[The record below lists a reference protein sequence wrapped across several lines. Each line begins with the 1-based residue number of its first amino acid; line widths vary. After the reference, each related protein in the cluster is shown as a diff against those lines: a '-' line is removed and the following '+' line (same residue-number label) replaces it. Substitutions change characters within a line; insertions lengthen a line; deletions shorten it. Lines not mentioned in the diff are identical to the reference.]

1 MANLKI
7 AVGVNPFVKF
17 PRERDYIE
25 IKHSILARTS
35 FNHTLT
41 TSNFYFL
48 PGNQTNSATVW
59 YLRYQLNLKV
69 VNINWLLLF
78 LCEYVSGQRTFCLF
92 HFFHCSPM
100 KIRPGQADRNE
111 KASSVYRLRQ
121 STKGESMKRGLSASE
136 PFLAVM
142 KGMWPR
148 RPLGWCEPLYPWS
161 SSGSKTTWV
170 GGSNVL
176 GLMGQPRNGPLLP
189 LAFRREVS
197 LVHYCLEE
205 SLMISR
211 MPPKARL
218 WLNCNEKSKDN
229 WNFKPTRPLFLCQR
243 WQPAGS
249 SSTVQYLPAYKN
261 LFFQI

>member
-1 MANLKI
+1 
-7 AVGVNPFVKF
+7 
-17 PRERDYIE
+17 
-25 IKHSILARTS
+25 
-35 FNHTLT
+35 
-41 TSNFYFL
+41 
-48 PGNQTNSATVW
+48 
-59 YLRYQLNLKV
+59 
-69 VNINWLLLF
+69 
-78 LCEYVSGQRTFCLF
+78 
-92 HFFHCSPM
+92 M

-121 STKGESMKRGLSASE
+121 STKDESMKRCMSTSE

-148 RPLGWCEPLYPWS
+148 RPLGWCELLYPWS

-189 LAFRREVS
+189 LAFRKVS

-218 WLNCNEKSKDN
+218 WLKTTRSLKTTEILSRLDLFSCANVDN
-229 WNFKPTRPLFLCQR
+229 QQDLRPRYLHFISLSLSRTGANGGHKISFNRKKLNARLTMHGKGLIYLGTIFRVTKLAFLER
-243 WQPAGS
+243 K
-249 SSTVQYLPAYKN
+249 YYN
-261 LFFQI
+261 